1 MMPESQAWELN
12 VLKNLQASLEER
24 GLKFHINPSRDVL
37 PEFLGSYQPDAIA
50 IDPRGGGIVIEI
62 RRNRNKSTD
71 NQLAQLSKR
80 VASQKGWEFRVFYM
94 NPNTEQQANIATAT
108 LEQIDAKLQEIRSL
122 KEGGYYGPALIYGWS
137 VLESLARLAGGPER
151 SRGLSPIQAVQELAA
166 EGYIENEE
174 AQRLRDMARLRSA
187 VVHGD
192 FSVNVTADQIEFLI
206 KQLETLRVY
215 ISKVED
221 EERSH

>member
-1 MMPESQAWELN
+1 MSESQAWELN
-12 VLKNLQASLEER
+12 VLRNLQASLEER
-24 GLKFHINPSRDVL
+24 GLKFHIHPSRDVL

-50 IDPRGGGIVIEI
+50 VDPQGGGIVIEI
-62 RRNRNKSTD
+62 KRNRNKSTD

-80 VASQKGWEFRVFYM
+80 VTSHKGWEFRVFYM
-94 NPNTEQQANIATAT
+94 NPSTEQQANIATAT
-108 LEQIDAKLQEIRSL
+108 PEQIDAKLQEIRSL

-151 SRGLSPIQAVQELAA
+151 SRELSPIQAVQELAT

-192 FSVNVTADQIEFLI
+192 FSVNVTADQIEFLV
-206 KQLETLRVY
+206 KQLETLRLY